1 MFKNEALKTL
11 AIAIIVISFIMA
23 FAIYQSPCFPE
34 MMASHWNIQ
43 GQADGYTPK
52 FWGIFLMPIIS
63 AFLFSLF
70 VFLPKIDPL
79 KENYQG
85 FRKYY
90 DGFIFL
96 IIAFLFYLYLLTILW
111 NYGLRFNMT
120 KLMIPAMAVLFYYVG
135 VLLENAKRNWFVG
148 IRTPWTLN
156 NDLVWDKTHK
166 LGARLFKI
174 AGIIGLLGF
183 FLPDYGFFLIII
195 PAISISLFLSAYS
208 YLIHARIARG

>member
-1 MFKNEALKTL
+1 MLKKL
-11 AIAIIVISFIMA
+11 AMAIIVISFMMA
-23 FAIYQSPCFPE
+23 FAVYQSPCFPE

-43 GQADGYTPK
+43 GQADGYMPK
-52 FWGIFLMPIIS
+52 LWGIFLMPVMS
-63 AFLFSLF
+63 AFMFLLF

-111 NYGLRFNMT
+111 NYGLRFDMT
-120 KLMIPAMAVLFYYVG
+120 KLMIPAMTVLFYYLG
-135 VLLENAKRNWFVG
+135 ILLENAKRNWFVG
-148 IRTPWTLN
+148 IKTPWTLDS
-156 NDLVWDKTHK
+156 DLVWDKTHK
-166 LGARLFKI
+166 LGAKLFKT

-183 FLPDYGFFLIII
+183 FLPDYGFFFIII
-195 PAISISLFLSAYS
+195 PVISISLFLFAYS
-208 YLIHARIARG
+208 YFIHARIARS